1 MLFDKVTERISKL
14 VTGLHVSPD
23 KVAQKVFSSM
33 TDGIATSVIDEL
45 SADVAINMISED
57 PDYEV
62 LASRI
67 IVSNTQKLRPK
78 TFSAAM
84 NLSGLF
90 HYQAVERYDSM
101 ISPDRDYDFSY
112 FGIKTLLKMYL
123 GPHETPQYMFMRVA
137 LGIHGTSDSQM
148 DAVKDTYDLMSQK
161 YFTHATPT
169 LFNAGTGHS
178 QLSSCFLTGIKDDSI
193 TGIYDTLK
201 DCAQISKWSGGIG
214 FHLHNVRATGSEIR
228 GTNGHSDGIIPML
241 RTFNAT
247 ARYVNQCFRGD
258 TIVYSTDGPIR
269 IDEIKISDQLITI
282 DGTPKKVNEV
292 IRNHVSKEILVIRPT
307 HSMEPVRVTPEHE
320 VYTIQGIPKMTNYS
334 SILYRLDKRIVEPKF
349 VSASSLSDGDFVG
362 YPIPNTITDF
372 PEDPAYFRFYGIMIG
387 DGHMSKNEF
396 GLTFGFSKENTYTF
410 AMQFLKSRGIHVWTG
425 VDDIRHTIR
434 LRWSGNVDKLNLT
447 RDMLY
452 DSNNEKHI
460 DPRFMNLPHEKTLG
474 IIAGLMETDG
484 GITHEV
490 QFYNTSKNVVYSLRY
505 LLLRI
510 GVLSS
515 GCIHNNVGKSH
526 EIRPGEYIT
535 NKKISWSVRI
545 PKHPN
550 LRPIF
555 GDSIEYST
563 TVKFLE
569 WNGILWSRIKRIGKE
584 HFDGYV
590 YDLNM
595 QDNHN
600 YLTDMGLVH
609 NSGKRKGSFAA
620 YLEPWHSDIFEFL
633 ELRLNQGD
641 EEARCRDLFTALWI
655 PDLFMKR
662 LGEGKPWSLFC
673 PDKAPGLSD
682 VWGDKFEKL
691 YLKYESMGLAT
702 KTIPIEQL
710 WSAILKSQIETG
722 TPYML
727 YKDHCNRKSNQR
739 HLGTIKSSNL
749 CVAPETKILT
759 KYGYKTISDLV
770 DQSVEVWNGEE
781 WSEVTVRKT
790 SEESALMRVELDNGT
805 FLECTPD
812 HKFWVKPD
820 YFSKP
825 EEVRAADLNMN
836 DKLVKWDCPVIEF
849 GSDDF
854 KYPYTHGFFCG
865 DGTYHK
871 TYSGE
876 AIHPGVSLYH
886 EKMKLLPYLEVRST
900 SGIPDS
906 SGRINCLLPFDL
918 PQKFI
923 VPLNYSVKVRL
934 EWLSGLLDAD
944 GTVLKSGHF
953 QLASIHKNFL
963 HDIQLMLNTLGVQ
976 SKVSLV
982 HTEAMRCMPDG
993 RGGKSMFKCQALW
1006 RLFISQTYAHKLI
1019 QLGLTTHR
1027 LTMNSKPGNR
1037 VANWYAK
1044 VASVLMTGRL
1054 DATYCFT
1061 EPKRHMGVFNGIL
1074 TGQCTEI
1081 IEYTDPG
1088 EIAVCNLASICLP
1101 KFVNESDGTFDYVK
1115 LEEVTRTVTRNLD
1128 KIIDVNFY
1136 PVPEAERSNKKHRP
1150 VAIGVQGLADVYQM
1164 LGLDFGQGD
1173 LNRLVFETIYWAAC
1187 SESVR
1192 IAEVKG
1198 PHSSFSGSP
1207 WSQGLFQFDL
1217 WGVTPSDRYD
1227 WESIRGRPIRN
1238 SLLVGPMP
1246 TATTSQIMGNN
1257 ECFEPYTSNMYLR
1270 RTLAGEFVVLN
1281 KHLVTD
1287 LKALGIWSKQ
1297 VKDDI
1302 VRNQGSVQTLDIPED
1317 LKNRYKTVWEI
1328 SQKII
1333 IDMAAERGP
1342 YICQSQSM
1350 NLHVEDPT
1358 ASKLSSIHMYAW
1370 KKGLKTG
1377 MYYLRTRPKA
1387 RAIQFTLEPEAAPA
1401 CRRDNPGCISCSG

>member
-1 MLFDKVTERISKL
+1 MKVTKRNGQSVPMLFDKVTERISKL

-137 LGIHGTSDSQM
+137 LGIHGTSDTQM
-148 DAVKDTYDLMSQK
+148 DAVRDTYDLMSQK

-169 LFNAGTGHS
+169 LFNAGTGHP
-178 QLSSCFLTGIKDDSI
+178 QLSSCFLTGIKDDSVV
-193 TGIYDTLK
+193 GMYDTLK

-214 FHLHNVRATGSEIR
+214 FHIHNVRANGSEIR
-228 GTNGHSDGIIPML
+228 GTNGISDGIVPML

-247 ARYVNQCFRGD
+247 ARHINQ
-258 TIVYSTDGPIR
+258 
-269 IDEIKISDQLITI
+269 
-282 DGTPKKVNEV
+282 
-292 IRNHVSKEILVIRPT
+292 
-307 HSMEPVRVTPEHE
+307 
-320 VYTIQGIPKMTNYS
+320 
-334 SILYRLDKRIVEPKF
+334 
-349 VSASSLSDGDFVG
+349 
-362 YPIPNTITDF
+362 
-372 PEDPAYFRFYGIMIG
+372 
-387 DGHMSKNEF
+387 
-396 GLTFGFSKENTYTF
+396 
-410 AMQFLKSRGIHVWTG
+410 
-425 VDDIRHTIR
+425 
-434 LRWSGNVDKLNLT
+434 
-447 RDMLY
+447 
-452 DSNNEKHI
+452 
-460 DPRFMNLPHEKTLG
+460 
-474 IIAGLMETDG
+474 G
-484 GITHEV
+484 G
-490 QFYNTSKNVVYSLRY
+490 
-505 LLLRI
+505 
-510 GVLSS
+510 
-515 GCIHNNVGKSH
+515 
-526 EIRPGEYIT
+526 
-535 NKKISWSVRI
+535 
-545 PKHPN
+545 
-550 LRPIF
+550 
-555 GDSIEYST
+555 
-563 TVKFLE
+563 
-569 WNGILWSRIKRIGKE
+569 
-584 HFDGYV
+584 
-590 YDLNM
+590 
-595 QDNHN
+595 
-600 YLTDMGLVH
+600 
-609 NSGKRKGSFAA
+609 GKRKGSFAA
-620 YLEPWHSDIFEFL
+620 YLEPWHADIFEFL

-749 CVAPETKILT
+749 CVAPETKIKTSKGDL
-759 KYGYKTISDLV
+759 TISDLV
-770 DQSVEVWNGEE
+770 DQTVDVWNGDE

-790 SEESALMRVELDNGT
+790 CEDAELLKVTLEDGKV
-805 FLECTPD
+805 LECTPV
-812 HKFWVKPD
+812 HLFYV
-820 YFSKP
+820 
-825 EEVRAADLNMN
+825 N
-836 DKLVKWDCPVIEF
+836 DKFDRPVPAKQLIPWV
-849 GSDDF
+849 DRV
-854 KYPYTHGFFCG
+854 PVG
-865 DGTYHK
+865 DQM
-871 TYSGE
+871 
-876 AIHPGVSLYH
+876 VR
-886 EKMKLLPYLEVRST
+886 VRSVEWH
-900 SGIPDS
+900 
-906 SGRINCLLPFDL
+906 GR
-918 PQKFI
+918 
-923 VPLNYSVKVRL
+923 R
-934 EWLSGLLDAD
+934 
-944 GTVLKSGHF
+944 
-953 QLASIHKNFL
+953 
-963 HDIQLMLNTLGVQ
+963 
-976 SKVSLV
+976 
-982 HTEAMRCMPDG
+982 
-993 RGGKSMFKCQALW
+993 
-1006 RLFISQTYAHKLI
+1006 
-1019 QLGLTTHR
+1019 
-1027 LTMNSKPGNR
+1027 
-1037 VANWYAK
+1037 
-1044 VASVLMTGRL
+1044 

-1101 KFVNESDGTFDYVK
+1101 KFVNESDGTFDYQK

-1164 LGLDFGQGD
+1164 LSLDFGQGD

-1192 IAEVKG
+1192 IAAVKG

-1281 KHLVTD
+1281 KHLVRD
-1287 LKALGIWSKQ
+1287 LKALGVWDKQ
-1297 VKDDI
+1297 LKDDI
-1302 VRNQGSVQTLDIPED
+1302 VRNQGSVQTLDIPQD

-1328 SQKII
+1328 SQRVI

-1370 KKGLKTG
+1370 KQGLKTG

-1387 RAIQFTLEPEAAPA
+1387 RAIQFTLDPEAPAPA

>member
-1 MLFDKVTERISKL
+1 MMKVTKRNGQSVPMLFDKVTERISNL

-112 FGIKTLLKMYL
+112 FGIKTLLKMYM

-137 LGIHGTSDSQM
+137 LGIHGTSDTQM

-169 LFNAGTGHS
+169 LFNAGTSHP
-178 QLSSCFLTGIKDDSI
+178 QLSSCFLTGIKDDSVV
-193 TGIYDTLK
+193 GMYDTLK

-214 FHLHNVRATGSEIR
+214 FHIHNVRANGSEIR
-228 GTNGHSDGIIPML
+228 GTNGISDGIVPML

-247 ARYVNQCFRGD
+247 ARHINQ
-258 TIVYSTDGPIR
+258 
-269 IDEIKISDQLITI
+269 
-282 DGTPKKVNEV
+282 
-292 IRNHVSKEILVIRPT
+292 
-307 HSMEPVRVTPEHE
+307 
-320 VYTIQGIPKMTNYS
+320 
-334 SILYRLDKRIVEPKF
+334 
-349 VSASSLSDGDFVG
+349 
-362 YPIPNTITDF
+362 
-372 PEDPAYFRFYGIMIG
+372 
-387 DGHMSKNEF
+387 
-396 GLTFGFSKENTYTF
+396 
-410 AMQFLKSRGIHVWTG
+410 
-425 VDDIRHTIR
+425 
-434 LRWSGNVDKLNLT
+434 
-447 RDMLY
+447 
-452 DSNNEKHI
+452 
-460 DPRFMNLPHEKTLG
+460 
-474 IIAGLMETDG
+474 G
-484 GITHEV
+484 G
-490 QFYNTSKNVVYSLRY
+490 
-505 LLLRI
+505 
-510 GVLSS
+510 
-515 GCIHNNVGKSH
+515 
-526 EIRPGEYIT
+526 
-535 NKKISWSVRI
+535 
-545 PKHPN
+545 
-550 LRPIF
+550 
-555 GDSIEYST
+555 
-563 TVKFLE
+563 
-569 WNGILWSRIKRIGKE
+569 
-584 HFDGYV
+584 
-590 YDLNM
+590 
-595 QDNHN
+595 
-600 YLTDMGLVH
+600 
-609 NSGKRKGSFAA
+609 GKRKGSFAA
-620 YLEPWHSDIFEFL
+620 YLEPWHADIFEFL

-749 CVAPETKILT
+749 CVAPETKIKTSKGDL
-759 KYGYKTISDLV
+759 TISDLV
-770 DQSVEVWNGEE
+770 DQTVEVWNGEE

-790 SEESALMRVELDNGT
+790 CDYIELLKVTLEDGKV
-805 FLECTPD
+805 LECTYD
-812 HKFWVKPD
+812 HLFYVNGKFDRPIPAKQLIAGVDKVPVGD
-820 YFSKP
+820 QM
-825 EEVRAADLNMN
+825 VR
-836 DKLVKWDCPVIEF
+836 
-849 GSDDF
+849 
-854 KYPYTHGFFCG
+854 
-865 DGTYHK
+865 
-871 TYSGE
+871 
-876 AIHPGVSLYH
+876 
-886 EKMKLLPYLEVRST
+886 VRSVELH
-900 SGIPDS
+900 
-906 SGRINCLLPFDL
+906 GR
-918 PQKFI
+918 
-923 VPLNYSVKVRL
+923 R
-934 EWLSGLLDAD
+934 
-944 GTVLKSGHF
+944 
-953 QLASIHKNFL
+953 
-963 HDIQLMLNTLGVQ
+963 
-976 SKVSLV
+976 
-982 HTEAMRCMPDG
+982 
-993 RGGKSMFKCQALW
+993 
-1006 RLFISQTYAHKLI
+1006 
-1019 QLGLTTHR
+1019 
-1027 LTMNSKPGNR
+1027 
-1037 VANWYAK
+1037 
-1044 VASVLMTGRL
+1044 

-1101 KFVNESDGTFDYVK
+1101 KFVNESDGTFDYQK

-1370 KKGLKTG
+1370 KQGLKTG

-1401 CRRDNPGCISCSG
+1401 PACRRDNPGCISCSG

>member
-1 MLFDKVTERISKL
+1 MLFDKVTERISNL

-112 FGIKTLLKMYL
+112 FGIKTLLKMYM

-137 LGIHGTSDSQM
+137 LGIHGTSDTQM

-169 LFNAGTGHS
+169 LFNAGTSHP
-178 QLSSCFLTGIKDDSI
+178 QLSSCFLTGIKDDSVV
-193 TGIYDTLK
+193 GMYDTLK

-214 FHLHNVRATGSEIR
+214 FHIHNVRANGSEIR
-228 GTNGHSDGIIPML
+228 GTNGISDGIVPML

-247 ARYVNQCFRGD
+247 ARHINQ
-258 TIVYSTDGPIR
+258 
-269 IDEIKISDQLITI
+269 
-282 DGTPKKVNEV
+282 
-292 IRNHVSKEILVIRPT
+292 
-307 HSMEPVRVTPEHE
+307 
-320 VYTIQGIPKMTNYS
+320 
-334 SILYRLDKRIVEPKF
+334 
-349 VSASSLSDGDFVG
+349 
-362 YPIPNTITDF
+362 
-372 PEDPAYFRFYGIMIG
+372 
-387 DGHMSKNEF
+387 
-396 GLTFGFSKENTYTF
+396 
-410 AMQFLKSRGIHVWTG
+410 
-425 VDDIRHTIR
+425 
-434 LRWSGNVDKLNLT
+434 
-447 RDMLY
+447 
-452 DSNNEKHI
+452 
-460 DPRFMNLPHEKTLG
+460 
-474 IIAGLMETDG
+474 G
-484 GITHEV
+484 G
-490 QFYNTSKNVVYSLRY
+490 
-505 LLLRI
+505 
-510 GVLSS
+510 
-515 GCIHNNVGKSH
+515 
-526 EIRPGEYIT
+526 
-535 NKKISWSVRI
+535 
-545 PKHPN
+545 
-550 LRPIF
+550 
-555 GDSIEYST
+555 
-563 TVKFLE
+563 
-569 WNGILWSRIKRIGKE
+569 
-584 HFDGYV
+584 
-590 YDLNM
+590 
-595 QDNHN
+595 
-600 YLTDMGLVH
+600 
-609 NSGKRKGSFAA
+609 GKRKGSFAA
-620 YLEPWHSDIFEFL
+620 YLEPWHADIFEFL

-749 CVAPETKILT
+749 CVAPETKIKTSKGDL
-759 KYGYKTISDLV
+759 TISDLV
-770 DQSVEVWNGEE
+770 DQTVEVWNGEE

-790 SEESALMRVELDNGT
+790 CDYIELLKVTLEDGKV
-805 FLECTPD
+805 LECTYD
-812 HKFWVKPD
+812 HLFYVNGKFDRPIPAKQLIAGVDKVPVGD
-820 YFSKP
+820 QM
-825 EEVRAADLNMN
+825 VR
-836 DKLVKWDCPVIEF
+836 
-849 GSDDF
+849 
-854 KYPYTHGFFCG
+854 
-865 DGTYHK
+865 
-871 TYSGE
+871 
-876 AIHPGVSLYH
+876 
-886 EKMKLLPYLEVRST
+886 VRSVELH
-900 SGIPDS
+900 
-906 SGRINCLLPFDL
+906 GR
-918 PQKFI
+918 
-923 VPLNYSVKVRL
+923 R
-934 EWLSGLLDAD
+934 
-944 GTVLKSGHF
+944 
-953 QLASIHKNFL
+953 
-963 HDIQLMLNTLGVQ
+963 
-976 SKVSLV
+976 
-982 HTEAMRCMPDG
+982 
-993 RGGKSMFKCQALW
+993 
-1006 RLFISQTYAHKLI
+1006 
-1019 QLGLTTHR
+1019 
-1027 LTMNSKPGNR
+1027 
-1037 VANWYAK
+1037 
-1044 VASVLMTGRL
+1044 

-1101 KFVNESDGTFDYVK
+1101 KFVNESDGTFDYQK

-1370 KKGLKTG
+1370 KQGLKTG

-1401 CRRDNPGCISCSG
+1401 PACRRDNPGCISCSG